1 MAFCPA
7 GGLRSPLPAHPFR
20 LISRRLLWPERSNT
34 RCWFLQGSV
43 PESPPP
49 TPGAFQRPA
58 AQALRPAGQ
67 PCPPPIF
74 LTQTLEQR
82 GCTPRECGEPDS
94 SDKLRLSRPCPCQGL
109 TCVGIAS
116 RSQAGDGVP
125 GALRAQPSAGSA
137 RPPGSQSRGSTGLAK
152 GSRAL
157 RAGVPELPGSAPAIS
172 SLRPGLGIRGGLLRD
187 IPPALGLMAAP
198 SHLGGG
204 REITEQ
210 SGGTEL

>member
-1 MAFCPA
+1 MALTQPWDASPFLEAHPRLWSEPHPQLSGLLSALLSTMAFCPA

-74 LTQTLEQR
+74 LTQTLEER

-94 SDKLRLSRPCPCQGL
+94 SDKLRLSRPAPARASPVWALLPTAGLATGCQGL
-109 TCVGIAS
+109 
-116 RSQAGDGVP
+116 
-125 GALRAQPSAGSA
+125 
-137 RPPGSQSRGSTGLAK
+137 
-152 GSRAL
+152 
-157 RAGVPELPGSAPAIS
+157 
-172 SLRPGLGIRGGLLRD
+172 
-187 IPPALGLMAAP
+187 
-198 SHLGGG
+198 
-204 REITEQ
+204 
-210 SGGTEL
+210 